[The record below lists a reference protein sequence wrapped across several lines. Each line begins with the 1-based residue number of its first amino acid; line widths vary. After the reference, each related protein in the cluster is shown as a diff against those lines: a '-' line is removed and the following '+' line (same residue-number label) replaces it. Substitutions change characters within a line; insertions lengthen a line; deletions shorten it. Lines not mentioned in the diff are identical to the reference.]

1 MIIKSI
7 NVKNFYS
14 FKDISL
20 DLTKYNGI
28 VNIVGN
34 NKDSGGTN
42 ASGKSSLLESFI
54 WGIYGRTVRKS
65 TEDSLV
71 NNIEGKG
78 CSVEINLHKDGVGD
92 ITIIRCKRP
101 TSLNVF
107 VNGEAITQES
117 AQETQSKLEAL
128 LDTNYQSF
136 VASVVFGQHAEIDF
150 LSATPDTKRV
160 IIKNC
165 LNLDEV
171 FSKREII
178 KEIKSNFYTSAKVSD
193 SIIQDTLTEM
203 KSIKSKLESIVGV
216 VLPTEQEL
224 ETQIA
229 DHKKLTE
236 KIKDLKDEGAYY
248 SKEISLLLPQIN
260 EGVYTRIDPCPT
272 CKQKYT
278 KKQTKTKLKA
288 LKSRANKLNKLRTSL
303 DKKIMLLED
312 LRLAVTPKYSL
323 PEFIRLTKINES
335 VQTYKTQMLNLES
348 KLKKETD
355 ASNHSKKMYEVLKFW
370 ETAYSEK
377 GLVKYIVRN
386 ILDYLNY
393 KVNEYASLL
402 TNNSFKVVFNE
413 ELNETIIN
421 NGRKVYYNS
430 LSGGERK
437 RLNLAIM
444 LSLGQIQSKISRSQ
458 SNILFLDEVS
468 DSLDREGVFLVHSLL
483 TSMKDSGKIIFIITH
498 NDYLKSLLGDERV
511 LIVEK
516 KGGISN
522 LIESAT

>member
-78 CSVEINLHKDGVGD
+78 CSVEINLYKDGVGD

-117 AQETQSKLEAL
+117 APETQSKLEGL

-136 VASVVFGQHAEIDF
+136 IASVVFGQHAEIDF
-150 LSATPDTKRV
+150 LSATADTKRV

-171 FSKREII
+171 FNKREII
-178 KEIKSNFYTSAKVSD
+178 KEIKSNFYTAAKVSD
-193 SIIQDTLTEM
+193 SLILDTLGEM
-203 KSIKSKLESIVGV
+203 KTIKNKLDSIQGIDLPSTDEIQKSTDLINECNKE
-216 VLPTEQEL
+216 
-224 ETQIA
+224 
-229 DHKKLTE
+229 
-236 KIKDLKDEGAYY
+236 IKDRQHTLDFTK
-248 SKEISLLLPQIN
+248 KELDKILPDIN
-260 EGVYTRIDPCPT
+260 KGVFCREEKCPT
-272 CKQKYT
+272 CKKLYT
-278 KKQTKTKLKA
+278 KKQTKTKVASLIKLK
-288 LKSRANKLNKLRTSL
+288 NKYEKVIKTHQREIFNLEG
-303 DKKIMLLED
+303 KIK
-312 LRLAVTPKYSL
+312 VNTPRYTL

-335 VQTYKTQMLNLES
+335 VETYKTQMLNLEG

-355 ASNHSKKMYEVLKFW
+355 SSNNSKKMYEVLKFW

-393 KVNEYASLL
+393 KVNEYTSLL
-402 TNNSFKVVFNE
+402 TNNAFKVVFNE
-413 ELNETIIN
+413 ELNETIMS

-437 RLNLAIM
+437 RVNLSVM
-444 LSLGQIQSKISRSQ
+444 LSLSEIQRKISRVQ

-483 TSMKDSGKIIFIITH
+483 TSMKNSGKTIFIITH
-498 NDYLKSLLGDERV
+498 NDYLKALLGDEKTIT
-511 LIVEK
+511 IVKEN
-516 KGGISN
+516 GIST
-522 LIESAT
+522 IKE